1 MVELVKEDDMILE
14 GKNVII
20 TGTNRGIGRAILEEC
35 AKNGASIWA
44 HARVGTP
51 EFLEDINTVAEKY
64 HVEIR
69 PLCFELTDYDAM
81 KAAVKI
87 IMSSKIPVDALV
99 NNAGITYNAL
109 FQMSSIEQLRNQF
122 EVNFFSVFI
131 FTQYIVK
138 LMTRQK
144 KGSIVNIASSA
155 AFDGNSGKSVY
166 GATKAA
172 VVAMTDSIAAE
183 LGANGIRANCIA
195 PGITETE
202 MLATMP
208 EAVVAEAKA
217 TADMR
222 RGGRPS
228 EIAKTAV
235 FLASD
240 LSSYVTGQTIRVDG
254 GLK

>member
-1 MVELVKEDDMILE
+1 MLLS

-20 TGTNRGIGRAILEEC
+20 TGTNRGIGRAMLKEF
-35 AKNGASIWA
+35 AKNGAYIWA
-44 HARVGTP
+44 HARNETP
-51 EFLEDINTVAEKY
+51 AFLRDIQSIAGEY
-64 HVEIR
+64 HVEIK
-69 PLCFELTDYDAM
+69 PLCFELTDYEAM
-81 KAAVKI
+81 KAAVKT

-99 NNAGITYNAL
+99 NNAGVTHNAL
-109 FQMSSIEQLRNQF
+109 FQMSSVEQLRNQL
-122 EVNFFSVFI
+122 EVNFISLFI
-131 FTQYIVK
+131 FTQYISK
-138 LMTRQK
+138 LMTKQK
-144 KGSIVNIASSA
+144 KGCIINIASSA

-183 LGANGIRANCIA
+183 LGASGIRANCIA
-195 PGITETE
+195 PGITETG

-222 RGGRPS
+222 RGGHPA

-254 GLK
+254 GIK

>member
-1 MVELVKEDDMILE
+1 MILE
-14 GKNVII
+14 GKNIII
-20 TGTNRGIGRAILEEC
+20 TGTNRGIGRAMLEEF
-35 AKNGASIWA
+35 AKNGANIWA
-44 HARVGTP
+44 HARVETQ
-51 EFLEDINTVAEKY
+51 EFLEDINSIAEKY
-64 HVEIR
+64 HVVIT

-81 KAAVKI
+81 KASVKK

-109 FQMSSIEQLRNQF
+109 FQMSSIDSLRKQL
-122 EVNFFSVFI
+122 EVNFVSVFI
-131 FTQYIVK
+131 LTQYISK

-144 KGSIVNIASSA
+144 KGSIINIASSA
-155 AFDGNSGKSVY
+155 AFDGNPGKSVY

-172 VVAMTDSIAAE
+172 IVAMTDSIAAE
-183 LGANGIRANCIA
+183 LGVNGIRANCIA

-208 EAVVAEAKA
+208 ESIVAEAKA

-222 RGGRPS
+222 RGGEPS

-240 LSSYVTGQTIRVDG
+240 LSSYITGQTICVDG
-254 GLK
+254 GIR